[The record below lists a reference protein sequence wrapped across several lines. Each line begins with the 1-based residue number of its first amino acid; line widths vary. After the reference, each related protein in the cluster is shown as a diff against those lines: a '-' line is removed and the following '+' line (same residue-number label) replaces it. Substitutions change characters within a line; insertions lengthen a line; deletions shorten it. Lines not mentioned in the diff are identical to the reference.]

1 MFKFNDYPSIK
12 EMHKKYLK
20 HDYASTKA
28 LINVVDKNVL
38 GAEAKFEKSMNKQDA
53 FNLLYE
59 KVIFDE
65 LIKEKPDI
73 FDESKQKYKKWD
85 SIIVKWKEA
94 FPEKWEECG
103 EDQRNDLLGLVL
115 ELGYGNYWLPNKYY
129 DHKPLLGCL
138 SAPRTHKKPCDI

>member
-85 SIIVKWKEA
+85 SIIGSDFSKIPNSDKIILILLV
-94 FPEKWEECG
+94 EENG
-103 EDQRNDLLGLVL
+103 GIYR
-115 ELGYGNYWLPNKYY
+115 LPPSYY
-129 DHKPLLGCL
+129 
-138 SAPRTHKKPCDI
+138 I